1 MRIAGQEGLYEIT
14 NEGCFYYRK
23 HPSIVDGK
31 IVWIDPIT
39 QTAQIALLSIMKNS
53 ILYIAID
60 VKKLKFLFDP
70 FLRYNGS
77 SATISTLLDKI
88 TKQNKLYN
96 PDEPDTDI
104 TRNLTTN
111 YISSLLH
118 VMYWSIGAQ
127 FKTDEIGL
135 SQASFNIL
143 EVVGEIRGTE
153 VGLLDTGW
161 IPSYPISYDSLGLP
175 EHELIGMVAKQV
187 GCSPQVVLS
196 VYKETATHLS
206 YLAHEGARL
215 GIRNYS
221 VKIPCLCHLYFN
233 SDDPD
238 EERERDKNKQ
248 WNIPNLHTKFV
259 LDSTLARSL
268 KKVWK
273 QFQIQIKDTM
283 FIKGDGNNE

>member
-23 HPSIVDGK
+23 HPSINDGK

-39 QTAQIALLSIMKNS
+39 QTAQIALLSTMRDS
-53 ILYIAID
+53 ILYIIID
-60 VKKLKFLFDP
+60 VRKLIFIFDP
-70 FLRYNGS
+70 FLKYNGS
-77 SATISTLLDKI
+77 SVSINALLDKI
-88 TKQNKLYN
+88 IKQNEKYN
-96 PDEPDTDI
+96 PENSMTDI
-104 TRNLTTN
+104 TKNLTTN

-127 FKTDEIGL
+127 FKTDEIGV

-143 EVVGEIRGTE
+143 EIAGEVKGTE
-153 VGLLDTGW
+153 IELLEKGW
-161 IPSYPISYDSLGLP
+161 IPSYPISYDALGLP
-175 EHELIGMVAKQV
+175 EHELIGIVAKQV
-187 GCSPQVVLS
+187 GCSPQTVLN

-221 VKIPCLCHLYFN
+221 VKIPCLCHFYFN
-233 SDDPD
+233 SDDPED
-238 EERERDKNKQ
+238 EKVRDKNKQ

-283 FIKGDGNNE
+283 FIKGEEK

>member
-1 MRIAGQEGLYEIT
+1 LRIAGQEGLYEIT

-23 HPSIVDGK
+23 HPSVIDGK

-39 QTAQIALLSIMKNS
+39 QSAQLALLSVMQDS
-53 ILYIAID
+53 ILYVSID

-77 SATISTLLDKI
+77 SVTISTLLDKI
-88 TKQNKLYN
+88 TEQNSKYDPML
-96 PDEPDTDI
+96 ESADI
-104 TRNLTTN
+104 IKNLTSN

-127 FKTDEIGL
+127 FKTDEVGL

-143 EVVGEIRGTE
+143 TIEGEVKGGKQMLIDV
-153 VGLLDTGW
+153 GW
-161 IPSYPISYDSLGLP
+161 IPSYPISYESLGLP
-175 EHELIGMVAKQV
+175 EHELVSMVAKQV
-187 GCSPQVVLS
+187 KCSPQVVMA
-196 VYKETATHLS
+196 VFRETATHLS
-206 YLAHEGARL
+206 HLAHEGARL

-221 VKIPCLCHLYFN
+221 VKIPCLCHFYFT

-238 EERERDKNKQ
+238 DEKERDKNKQ
-248 WNIPNLHTKFV
+248 WNIPNLHTKFT

-273 QFQIQIKDTM
+273 QFQIKVKDTM
-283 FIKGDGNNE
+283 FVKGVGK